1 MNRLTFI
8 TCLKTTLFTK
18 KPKNMYRSYEYN
30 NFDIIVISSFPW
42 KVCMFCTVM
51 DCAYLDLWLWCMFE
65 FYMYVTSRI
74 SHQICSYQ
82 HHKILH
88 NPSSETKGTKKSL
101 SDTYC
106 SVLLLLPR
114 CTHQPWQT
122 QKINSCE
129 HWKTSLKLRNELS
142 MFVYINLSS
151 YLVILSE
158 FFSYLGQSL
167 LGQRGFLKLWNV
179 FSVFVYI
186 SR

>member
-1 MNRLTFI
+1 MKILTFI

-42 KVCMFCTVM
+42 QVCMFCTAM
-51 DCAYLDLWLWCMFE
+51 DCAYLDLWLWCILTAMGIKHMFE
-65 FYMYVTSRI
+65 FYIYVTSRI

-106 SVLLLLPR
+106 SVLLLLPG
-114 CTHQPWQT
+114 CTWCA
-122 QKINSCE
+122 IG
-129 HWKTSLKLRNELS
+129 ELS
-142 MFVYINLSS
+142 TQAMVCSC
-151 YLVILSE
+151 YLHYNQGLKSK
-158 FFSYLGQSL
+158 L
-167 LGQRGFLKLWNV
+167 LCCF
-179 FSVFVYI
+179 
-186 SR
+186 